1 MAAAAAAS
9 SPDSPELACLR
20 MIVSFALSPAS
31 RPHAPYRI
39 AAEAE
44 ETTFS
49 EQNRAE
55 RRREEVTRRTQS
67 SVNGQPTPPPPVG
80 LRGPYAYN
88 PFAVEP
94 LMADDVLALLEALP
108 VPPIRYP
115 ATRELIVRW
124 VATEFAESV
133 VATFGDDSECIG

>member
-55 RRREEVTRRTQS
+55 RRREEVARRAQS
-67 SVNGQPTPPPPVG
+67 SVNGQPTPRPPVG